1 MKNIYLYLFCLTP
14 VLLLTG
20 PFLPGVSV
28 SVIGLYGIYCLK
40 KIKIIKENKIL
51 INFLIIFLF
60 FYIYLLL
67 ISYNSINPE
76 ESFKSSL
83 FYFRFTFFS
92 LGSYFLL
99 YNLKEKTY
107 TLIGYSIFCSF
118 LIVFVSLLIEIIFN
132 FFSENPSIDGQI
144 TGIFFSE
151 KIAGSYI
158 SKLYP
163 LGIGIIY
170 FCDLKLFKL
179 SKKDLIQIFFLVS
192 LFSVLVSGE
201 RTSIAIFLISNTLLI
216 IGLSDY
222 RQAILN
228 KKNILLIFI
237 LFIFLI
243 LTVNSVF
250 ERIVHKT
257 ISQISED
264 NQINIFS
271 KHHESHLKTAY
282 KMFDNNKIFG
292 IGPRMFRFLCDDEKY
307 EAIYDIQIQY
317 NNNGTP
323 KYKDN
328 EILIKEYNGCSTH
341 PHNLFFQLLSETGLI
356 GITFYS
362 FFLFSIFIQLYESL
376 VEKKNLIYDKNKII
390 LFTILTCLF
399 SSLFPFLPSNNFF
412 GSYIN
417 IFYYFI
423 ITFYFIEKNET
434 R

>member
-1 MKNIYLYLFCLTP
+1 MKNIFLYLFCLTP

-28 SVIGLYGIYCLK
+28 SIIGLYGIYCLK

-51 INFLIIFLF
+51 INFLIIFFF

-67 ISYNSINPE
+67 ISYNSIKPE
-76 ESFKSSL
+76 DSFRSSI

-92 LGSYFLL
+92 LGSYFLI
-99 YNLKEKTY
+99 YNLKEKAY
-107 TLIGYSIFCSF
+107 PLIGYSILCSF

-132 FFSENPSIDGQI
+132 FYSENPIIDGQI

-179 SKKDLIQIFFLVS
+179 SKKDITQIFFLVS

-201 RTSIAIFLISNTLLI
+201 RTSIVIFLISNIILI
-216 IGLSDY
+216 IGLGAY
-222 RQAILN
+222 RQTIFN
-228 KKNILLIFI
+228 KKNILFTFI

-243 LTVNSVF
+243 LIVNSVF
-250 ERIVHKT
+250 ERVIYKT
-257 ISQISED
+257 YSQISED

-282 KMFDNNKIFG
+282 KMFNNNKIFG

-307 EAIYDIQIQY
+307 EDIYDIQIQY

-323 KYKDN
+323 KYKN
-328 EILIKEYNGCSTH
+328 GEIHVKEYNGCSTH

-356 GITFYS
+356 GIIFYLI
-362 FFLFSIFIQLYESL
+362 FLFSIFFQLYKSL
-376 VEKKNLIYDKNKII
+376 ARKNELIYDKNKII
-390 LFTILTCLF
+390 SFTILTCLF
-399 SSLFPFLPSNNFF
+399 SSFFPFLPSNNFF
-412 GSYIN
+412 GSYVN

-423 ITFYFIEKNET
+423 ITFYFMNKNET
-434 R
+434 S